1 VDERCDAVIVGAGV
15 AGLRA
20 ALCLADAGARVVV
33 VTKDPPEES
42 SSGQAQGGIAV
53 ALSGEE
59 EDIVLHE
66 DDTVRAGAGL
76 CDEQAVSALVRD
88 GRDEVLQLID
98 WGARFDRDG
107 QRYHLTREAAH
118 SLPRVL
124 HAGGDATGR
133 EIVRA
138 LVSQVRGRRE
148 VVRMKGALATDLLIA
163 DGRCAGIRAIGPDG
177 RPRLIRAT
185 AVVLATGGIGRCW
198 RRTSNPPDAT
208 GDGLAL
214 ALRAG
219 CVVAD
224 MEFVQF
230 HPTALAIP
238 GAPSW
243 LLSEACRGEGG
254 VVRDAAGRRFLTEDD
269 PRGELAPRDIV
280 ARGIA
285 RRIARQGGEPVVLDL
300 TELDAAFV
308 EHRFPGIVAACR
320 RWGIDPVAE
329 PIPVAPAAHY
339 AMGGV
344 LTDLGGRTTLPGL
357 AAAGEVACTRV
368 HGANRLASNSLL
380 EGLVFGARAARVLL
394 ADGLVGGA
402 SGVIDGPEWCVAR
415 EPAGALRDRLQDLA
429 ETLLGIVR
437 DGEGLAVAV
446 EQLDATVRALGPP
459 REHVP
464 LRAAVEA
471 ASIALTLRAVARGA
485 LWRQESRGAHC
496 REDYPAEDD
505 ARFRVHS
512 HQTHDGP
519 VTPG

>member
-1 VDERCDAVIVGAGV
+1 MDERCDAVIVGAGV

-20 ALCLADAGARVVV
+20 ALCLADAGARIVV

-118 SLPRVL
+118 SLPRIL

-148 VVRMKGALATDLLIA
+148 VVRMRGALATDVLIA
-163 DGRCAGIRAIGPDG
+163 DGRCAGIRAIGTDG
-177 RPRLIRAT
+177 RPRHIRAT

-219 CVVAD
+219 CVLAD

-254 VVRDAAGRRFLTEDD
+254 VVRDREGRRFLADDD

-300 TELDAAFV
+300 TALDATFV

-320 RWGIDPVAE
+320 RWGIDPVAQ
-329 PIPVAPAAHY
+329 PIPVAP
-339 AMGGV
+339 
-344 LTDLGGRTTLPGL
+344 
-357 AAAGEVACTRV
+357 
-368 HGANRLASNSLL
+368 
-380 EGLVFGARAARVLL
+380 
-394 ADGLVGGA
+394 
-402 SGVIDGPEWCVAR
+402 
-415 EPAGALRDRLQDLA
+415 
-429 ETLLGIVR
+429 
-437 DGEGLAVAV
+437 
-446 EQLDATVRALGPP
+446 
-459 REHVP
+459 
-464 LRAAVEA
+464 
-471 ASIALTLRAVARGA
+471 IA
-485 LWRQESRGAHC
+485 
-496 REDYPAEDD
+496 
-505 ARFRVHS
+505 
-512 HQTHDGP
+512 
-519 VTPG
+519 